1 MKTLD
6 EWTKYLEKNLSF
18 PFDAVVAENQQYGPL
33 DNGNKVKV
41 HRISTEDDLFGIIVK
56 VRFGRKK
63 YHFPLNELKA
73 LDKESSNYKLLK
85 DYTRWSPEDEL

>member
-33 DNGNKVKV
+33 DNGNW
-41 HRISTEDDLFGIIVK
+41 E
-56 VRFGRKK
+56 
-63 YHFPLNELKA
+63 
-73 LDKESSNYKLLK
+73 
-85 DYTRWSPEDEL
+85 

>member
-18 PFDAVVAENQQYGPL
+18 PFDAVAAENQQYCPL
-33 DNGNKVKV
+33 DNGNKVRV

-56 VRFGRKK
+56 VPSEEKSTT
-63 YHFPLNELKA
+63 FP
-73 LDKESSNYKLLK
+73 
-85 DYTRWSPEDEL
+85 